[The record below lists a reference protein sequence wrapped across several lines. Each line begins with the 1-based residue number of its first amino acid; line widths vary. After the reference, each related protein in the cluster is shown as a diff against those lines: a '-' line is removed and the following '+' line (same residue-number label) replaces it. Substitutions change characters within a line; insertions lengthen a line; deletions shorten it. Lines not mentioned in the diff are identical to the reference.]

1 MAKPFTRKAANSL
14 MLVESILNLFSL
26 PMGLLSF
33 SMTFA
38 LLTVMTNLTAE
49 QIGAAADKA
58 VKELQ
63 QHYQPETA
71 SVYLLLFFLLLS
83 AVRIVRGFRLR
94 AKKGEGFFRLSVAQ
108 GAAFLVCGLLP
119 VLLGYT
125 MTSSLIVSIL
135 SGAALVAGRVF
146 AVVRD
151 HRVRMIIPNVLAAA
165 GIVYCTTELVL
176 MCGLLFL
183 LSVFALLA
191 IVFSRIS
198 FSVLKKIMVKTHA
211 AEIIFGL
218 VLLIVTFAM
227 LLTFFEP
234 GMGSFKDALW
244 YCFAIVTT
252 IGFGDLTAVTDF
264 GRILSVILGAYGII
278 VVALITSI
286 IVNFYGEM
294 KTSPESKDSGDAAE
308 ENEQVQDQP

>member
-1 MAKPFTRKAANSL
+1 MAKSITRKAANSL
-14 MLVESILNLFSL
+14 MIVESILNLISL
-26 PMGLLSF
+26 PMGLASF
-33 SMTFA
+33 GMSFVLMAGT
-38 LLTVMTNLTAE
+38 MGIPAE
-49 QIGAAADKA
+49 QITEETDEA
-58 VKELQ
+58 VKTLQ
-63 QHYQPETA
+63 QLYDPTIA
-71 SVYLLLFFLLLS
+71 IVFLLLFFLTLS
-83 AVRIVRGFRLR
+83 AARIVRGFRLR
-94 AKKGEGFFRLSVAQ
+94 VNKGKGFFRLSVAQ
-108 GAAFLVCGLLP
+108 AAAFLVCGLLP
-119 VLLGYT
+119 VLFGYT
-125 MTSSLIVSIL
+125 TTSTLIVSGI
-135 SGAALVAGRVF
+135 SAVALIAGRIF

-151 HRVRMIIPNVLAAA
+151 HRVRMIIPNVLAVV
-165 GIVYCTTELVL
+165 GIVYCAMDLVF

-198 FSVLKKIMVKTHA
+198 FSVLRKIVVKTHA

-218 VLLIVTFAM
+218 LLLIVTFAL

-234 GMGSFKDALW
+234 NMGSFKDALW

-294 KTSPESKDSGDAAE
+294 KTSPETDSGDAAG
-308 ENEQVQDQP
+308 ENEPDQTV